1 LSRAGKNTSRKKRKK
16 KQKQSEYFKFGQW
29 GRTSLDFIFTSDAWI
44 NIAYGSVRSGK
55 TIACNQRFLEFVRKS
70 ESDEFLISGK
80 TTQSLRRNVIKPL
93 TKMMNTDGIK
103 HEYHRYDGELEIEDK
118 VCYVMGFN
126 DEKAVDVIA
135 GMSVGGWYADEIA
148 RCPQSAV
155 EMAISRC
162 SDIGAQMFWN
172 TNPDSPYHYIFTNYI
187 NNKELLEAGTVK
199 TWKFLLDDNPNLD
212 PRYVTELKRV
222 NQKSEVFY
230 KRNILGE
237 WVIAE
242 GAIYDMFSVEKNV
255 FDKLPFTILTK
266 DINICCD
273 YGVSTVT
280 TFGVMGIHKDES
292 VGNSYA
298 LLEETYY
305 DKEEIGVAQSD
316 SERVEDILRLQNK
329 YNLDH
334 NNTIYLPHDAASL
347 KAECQTDSRI
357 KMQVETY
364 APNTYE
370 DIQVIQN
377 LFATGRF
384 LIHKDCTNSIS
395 QAQTYSWDKKAQQ
408 RGEDKPLKINDHTCD
423 MWRGGILGPRMI
435 KSTPKVG
442 VVYL

>member
-1 LSRAGKNTSRKKRKK
+1 MRALKKAGKNSSRRIKPND
-16 KQKQSEYFKFGQW
+16 YFTYGEW
-29 GRTSLDFIFTSDAWI
+29 GETALKYVFTSDAWI
-44 NIAYGSVRSGK
+44 NIAHGSVRSGK
-55 TIACNQRFLEFVRKS
+55 TIACNARWIEFLLKS
-70 ESDEFLISGK
+70 KSDEFLISGK
-80 TTQSLRRNVIKPL
+80 SSHSLRRNVIRPL
-93 TKMMNTDGIK
+93 LKMLNTEGIP
-103 HEYHRYDGELEIEDK
+103 HEYYRRDGELYIKDK
-118 VCYVMGFN
+118 LCYTMGFN

-172 TNPDSPYHYIFTNYI
+172 TNPDSPYHYIYEHYI

-199 TWKFLLDDNPNLD
+199 VFKFLLDDNPNLD
-212 PRYVTELKRV
+212 PNYVTELKRV

-242 GAIYDMFSVEKNV
+242 GAIYDMFSTKENV
-255 FDKLPFTILTK
+255 YTKLPFNLH
-266 DINICCD
+266 DINLCCD

-280 TFGVMGIHKDES
+280 TFGVMGIHKDETA
-292 VGNSYA
+292 GNTYC

-305 DKEEIGVAQSD
+305 DKEEVGVAQSD
-316 SERVEDILRLQNK
+316 SERVDDIVKLQDK
-329 YNLDH
+329 YHLTQDNS
-334 NNTIYLPHDAASL
+334 IYLPHDAASL
-347 KAECQTDSRI
+347 KAECQKDPRI
-357 KMQVETY
+357 RIQVKTY
-364 APNTYE
+364 VPNTYE
-370 DIQVIQN
+370 DIKTIQN
-377 LFATGRF
+377 LIAQRRF

-395 QAQTYSWDKKAQQ
+395 QAQTYSWDKRAQQ

-423 MWRGGILGPRMI
+423 MWRGGILGPMTQKTAQI
-435 KSTPKVG
+435 G